1 MTLIYWIKKML
12 KKEKEA
18 SLVDGKESDTEVN
31 AEKVNYA
38 HVS

>member
-1 MTLIYWIKKML
+1 MTLIFWIKKML
-12 KKEKEA
+12 KKEKDA
-18 SLVDGKESDTEVN
+18 SLVAGKESDMEVK

>member
-1 MTLIYWIKKML
+1 ML